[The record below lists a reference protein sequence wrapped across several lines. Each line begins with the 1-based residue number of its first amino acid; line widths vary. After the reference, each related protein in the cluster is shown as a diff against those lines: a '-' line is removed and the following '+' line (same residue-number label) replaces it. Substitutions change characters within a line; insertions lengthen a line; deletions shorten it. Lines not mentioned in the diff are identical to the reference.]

1 MFWKLFVVGF
11 MMDRRTLHYVS
22 KLKLSTII
30 IPPFPNEDGKDF
42 LKKITTKPEDDITL
56 EDILEK
62 RSMFKRQYSEKSGY
76 DERYGNDTDDIVLNI
91 TEFFHKMNLLRT
103 LERVDV
109 SQIDKMAA
117 IDTYEKDTSNSYSV
131 QIEKGGLMNDWNMEI

>member
-22 KLKLSTII
+22 KLKLSTIFI
-30 IPPFPNEDGKDF
+30 HPFPNEDGKDF

-62 RSMFKRQYSEKSGY
+62 RSMFKRKYSEKSGY

-131 QIEKGGLMNDWNMEI
+131 QIEKGGLMNDWNMEL